1 MPMYYLEKR
10 WLFWGAQ
17 LRTASRTITLYRANI
32 NCSIL
37 RLSAVCDVFICVRS
51 SWLCCYINETDSVM
65 SSRIEPTLHW
75 ESSGRMCTFTFF
87 FFFLFSVFLKQGE
100 KTNASLIV
108 IILFTGVIIKVS
120 FPRFLCD
127 SSQQSVI
134 LPQVKCPDY
143 FYCMSSVGTRWSHCT
158 KRCTKWSP
166 TSKQKWPCAKPIIVF
181 GLKQHCVV
189 FPP

>member
-17 LRTASRTITLYRANI
+17 LKTASWTITLYRANI
-32 NCSIL
+32 NCLIL
-37 RLSAVCDVFICVRS
+37 RLSAVCDVFICVRA
-51 SWLCCYINETDSVM
+51 SWLCCTLMKQTASWAHV
-65 SSRIEPTLHW
+65 EPTLHRD
-75 ESSGRMCTFTFF
+75 SCGRMRPPIHSPFLS
-87 FFFLFSVFLKQGE
+87 LFSVFLKQGE
-100 KTNASLIV
+100 KMDTSLI
-108 IILFTGVIIKVS
+108 IILFTRVIIKVS

-127 SSQQSVI
+127 SSQQFVV

-166 TSKQKWPCAKPIIVF
+166 TSKQKWPCAKSIIVF